1 MSSPRPNSGTT
12 AIARA
17 GDPVA
22 SLETTFLVDL
32 LRGDPDAIARGKALE
47 EAGEPKCVTPPAVA
61 ELLIG
66 AHWIGGTELE
76 LAADL
81 VDSLTLLEF
90 DVEAC
95 QEAGRLGAS
104 LMARGDP
111 MSTVDLLIAAVSK
124 RHGQRLITRN
134 RGFTRVR
141 GLAVETY

>member
-1 MSSPRPNSGTT
+1 MNSAVRT
-12 AIARA
+12 
-17 GDPVA
+17 GDLVA

-32 LRGDPDAIARGKALE
+32 LRGDPEAIARAKALE
-47 EAGEPKCVTPPAVA
+47 DTGEPKCVAPPAVS

-66 AHWIGGTELE
+66 AHRIGGRELE
-76 LAADL
+76 RAGDL
-81 VDSLTLLEF
+81 VESLTLLDF
-90 DVEAC
+90 DLEAC

-104 LMARGDP
+104 LIARGEP

-124 RHGQRLITRN
+124 RHGQRLITRD